1 MSIQVADIC
10 GYYGVHIWRF
20 LRQSK
25 FGSVA
30 GPGVR
35 VGSRTDLKP
44 QTFYVRSHLKS
55 RRSTGRQSLAHQ
67 NRDERATMNIGGPSF
82 RVCLA
87 KMQPVRHN

>member
-44 QTFYVRSHLKS
+44 QTFYVRSHLV
-55 RRSTGRQSLAHQ
+55 RSTGQRNTACSLSA
-67 NRDERATMNIGGPSF
+67 GVSKPKVF
-82 RVCLA
+82 RG
-87 KMQPVRHN
+87 R